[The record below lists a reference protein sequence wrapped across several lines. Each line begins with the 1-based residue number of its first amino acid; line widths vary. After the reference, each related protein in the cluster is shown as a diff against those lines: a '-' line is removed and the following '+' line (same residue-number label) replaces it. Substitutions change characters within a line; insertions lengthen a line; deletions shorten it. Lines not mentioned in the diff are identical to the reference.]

1 MIGGIVGAAAGA
13 ASSIFGSLGKNK
25 MLKEMRKSIQGQMQ
39 DNQNWFDRRY
49 NEDATQRAD
58 AQRLL
63 TMTADRFRNRNRQD
77 AAAQAVMGATNEAA
91 AASKAANNQALSDTA
106 SQIAASG
113 AARKDAVENQY
124 MARKADLQSKL
135 DNINSQKQSIFDI
148 AGNAIGGAGQ
158 GFLAGM
164 GVDDSIAERKK
175 AKANGTA

>member
-63 TMTADRFRNRNRQD
+63 TMTAERMRKSNKQAD
-77 AAAQAVMGATNEAA
+77 ATSRTANLTTEELAAR
-91 AASKAANNQALSDTA
+91 KAANAGIVGDTA
-106 SQIAASG
+106 AQIAASG

-124 MARKADLQSKL
+124 MARKADLQSKM

-164 GVDDSIAERKK
+164 GVDEYLDEHKK